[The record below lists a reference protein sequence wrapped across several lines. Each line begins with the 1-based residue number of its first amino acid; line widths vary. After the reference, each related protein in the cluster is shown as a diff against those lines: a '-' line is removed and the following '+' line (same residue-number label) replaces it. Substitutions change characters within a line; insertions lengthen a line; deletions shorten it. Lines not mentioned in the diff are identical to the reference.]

1 MISNTVCNQK
11 VRKTREGSKF
21 PYHAKKQ
28 LREGK
33 QIRRDTNRYKSDV
46 SILGGIWLL
55 EYLFHSYLIGS

>member
-46 SILGGIWLL
+46 SILGGI
-55 EYLFHSYLIGS
+55 